1 VERAPARRLG
11 VEDRADEGAG
21 AGAGLDDDERVGPGS
36 LAPPSVA
43 RPPDDRAEQRPYL
56 RARQEVAAATGATA
70 GRVEAGVVGVQREF
84 EVLVEADRPAA
95 ADAFLDG
102 ARRVP

>member
-1 VERAPARRLG
+1 MVPHSF
-11 VEDRADEGAG
+11 V
-21 AGAGLDDDERVGPGS
+21 
-36 LAPPSVA
+36 PP
-43 RPPDDRAEQRPYL
+43 PHDRAEQRPDL
-56 RARQEVAAATGATA
+56 RARQEVAPAAGTTA
-70 GRVEAGVVGVQREF
+70 RRVEAGVVGVEREV

>member
-1 VERAPARRLG
+1 MERAPARRLG
-11 VEDRADEGAG
+11 VEDRAGEGAG
-21 AGAGLDDDERVGPGS
+21 AGAGLDDDERVGPGE
-36 LAPPSVA
+36 LVPPSVE
-43 RPPDDRAEQRPYL
+43 RPPDDRAEQRPDL
-56 RARQEVAAATGATA
+56 RARQEVAPAAGTTA
-70 GRVEAGVVGVQREF
+70 RRVEAGVVGVEREV